1 MHFYITVLCNVRVS
15 LYLTLDISVYIYNPF
30 IPKGLPVFFTLFKN
44 ILCIQKCVCVSV
56 SVCTCVPTILYI
68 DGSISYFYLLKISW
82 SFFYISTYTSL
93 FLFFFFF
100 SSSLWKI
107 SNSLFFKSCI
117 VSHLWIL

>member
-1 MHFYITVLCNVRVS
+1 MHFYIKVLCNVKVS

-30 IPKGLPVFFTLFKN
+30 IPKGLPVFSLFLK
-44 ILCIQKCVCVSV
+44 IFFVYRSVCVSV
-56 SVCTCVPTILYI
+56 SVCTCVPTIFYI

-82 SFFYISTYTSL
+82 SFFYISTYMSS
-93 FLFFFFF
+93 FLFFFN
-100 SSSLWKI
+100 SSLWKI